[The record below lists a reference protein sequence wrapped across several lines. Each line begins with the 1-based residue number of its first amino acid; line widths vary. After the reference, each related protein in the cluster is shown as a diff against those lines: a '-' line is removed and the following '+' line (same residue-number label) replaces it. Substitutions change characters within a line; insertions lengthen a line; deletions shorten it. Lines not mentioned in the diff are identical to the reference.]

1 MDGRIEETLEG
12 QTVQPVINIFNIVF
26 TDNEGN
32 RNLAG
37 SLSLS
42 ILLLVNVFLGG
53 FSHMTV
59 TSRIVY
65 AMARDGALPGSDYIK
80 GVNKKLQLP
89 VRSIIATFFLNS
101 ALVLLVLI
109 SDTTFDAI
117 TSISTIGYQCSYA
130 IPILWRIT
138 YCKNTFKQGPYNL
151 GRYSNLIGWISVIFL
166 CLTSICFMFPTQ
178 FNENM
183 KQEVDTF
190 NYTSVVLAATFILM
204 MIYWWFPKY
213 GARYTYKGSQRPDD
227 SKVE

>member
-80 GVNKKLQLP
+80 GVNKKL
-89 VRSIIATFFLNS
+89 
-101 ALVLLVLI
+101 
-109 SDTTFDAI
+109 
-117 TSISTIGYQCSYA
+117 
-130 IPILWRIT
+130 
-138 YCKNTFKQGPYNL
+138 
-151 GRYSNLIGWISVIFL
+151 
-166 CLTSICFMFPTQ
+166 
-178 FNENM
+178 
-183 KQEVDTF
+183 
-190 NYTSVVLAATFILM
+190 
-204 MIYWWFPKY
+204 
-213 GARYTYKGSQRPDD
+213 
-227 SKVE
+227 